1 MTQPQDGY
9 EPNYMH
15 KFSFKNI
22 VDNFYLKFLEKDF
35 MLIDVYMVER
45 INARN
50 RGDNKQNNRPI
61 KVGSA
66 RLPLYTLLKGDS
78 SSQVAP
84 ILRDGHDESSAM
96 GNIHFNMQMRNSI
109 STAIDSYRKD

>member
-1 MTQPQDGY
+1 MDGY

-35 MLIDVYMVER
+35 LLIDIYMIER
-45 INARN
+45 VSQRS
-50 RGDNKQNNRPI
+50 RGETKNNRPI

-66 RLPLYTLLKGDS
+66 RLPLYTLLKRDAS
-78 SSQVAP
+78 S
-84 ILRDGHDESSAM
+84 
-96 GNIHFNMQMRNSI
+96 
-109 STAIDSYRKD
+109 